1 VPGRDARSDTSSRK
15 PSARASRLAISTAVA
30 IRWLNATRDD
40 DSYDLVYAFS
50 VFTHITDAWVAW
62 LIELHRVLSPGGWLI
77 ASFLGEGM
85 SRAIAGEPWDPDRI
99 GMNILQAH
107 QNWNAGGP
115 SVLLAPWWIREE
127 LERTVRGYEMSRS
140 WRLTAPLRW
149 RPFRDS

>member
-30 IRWLNATRDD
+30 IRWLNANLNPPVSGFVSAPSPPLPRDD

-85 SRAIAGEPWDPDRI
+85 SRAIAGEPWDP
-99 GMNILQAH
+99 
-107 QNWNAGGP
+107 AG
-115 SVLLAPWWIREE
+115 SA
-127 LERTVRGYEMSRS
+127 
-140 WRLTAPLRW
+140 
-149 RPFRDS
+149 